1 MEWSSAVELSEEDLA
16 LIHALQIAPRV
27 SWTDA
32 AEVLGVHPTSLAA
45 RWERLNGQ
53 GAAWVT
59 GHLVGDPKQMSLA
72 FIEVDCKMERRA
84 QVVAALAAV
93 PEIVTVEEAASN
105 RDLVLTV
112 ITESLQNLSGEV
124 IPAIAAIDG
133 VTKSQTSLCTR
144 LHSGGYAWR
153 LNVLDRHQ
161 QQQLA
166 ALNHNHPAPG
176 PLPASHK
183 ALLPLLAAN
192 GRATAAQMAR
202 VLGRTPATVQRQLN
216 RVLGSGVLSFRCE
229 MAQRHSGFPVSC
241 QWFARIPAGSHQS
254 AAAALARVPNVR
266 LCASTTG
273 RTNFLV
279 FMWLRS
285 VAEVMD
291 MELVL
296 QQSIPGIE
304 LVESAVILA
313 TAKRVGWMLNPDST
327 AVNMVPGAIPMAA
340 LEVQGGGGGR

>member
-1 MEWSSAVELSEEDLA
+1 MTELAEEDLA

-45 RWERLNGQ
+45 RWERLSGQ
-53 GAAWVT
+53 GKAWVT
-59 GHLVGDPKQMSLA
+59 GHMVGDPKQMSLA
-72 FIEVDCKMERRA
+72 FVEVDCAMERRG
-84 QVVAALAAV
+84 QVAAALAAV
-93 PEIVTVEEAASN
+93 PEVVTVEEAASN
-105 RDLVLTV
+105 RDLLLTV
-112 ITESLQNLSGEV
+112 ITESLQNLSGGV
-124 IPAIAAIDG
+124 LPAIAAIDG
-133 VTKSQTSLCTR
+133 VTRSQASLCTR
-144 LHSGGYAWR
+144 LHAGGYAWR
-153 LNVLDRHQ
+153 LNVLDRRQ

-166 ALNHNHPAPG
+166 ALGHVHPVPG
-176 PLPASHK
+176 SLPQSHRE
-183 ALLPLLAAN
+183 LLPLLAAN
-192 GRATAAQMAR
+192 GRATAAEMAR
-202 VLGRTPATVQRQLN
+202 TLGRTPATVQRQLN

-241 QWFARIPAGSHQS
+241 QWFARVPAGSHQH
-254 AAAALARVPNVR
+254 AAEALAKIPNIR

-291 MELVL
+291 MELAL

-304 LVESAVILA
+304 LVESAIVLS
-313 TAKRVGWMLNPDST
+313 TLKRVGWMLNPDST
-327 AVNMVPGAIPMAA
+327 AVDLVPGPIPMAG
-340 LEVQGGGGGR
+340 LEA